1 MQKSLLL
8 FPILFISACT
18 HLPSQKASPKVANNQ
33 HQNYAL
39 CNTSHASQSGHCLQ
53 LELASYRHRKYQK
66 KQIFLSDRKANL
78 YMGAGMAGLNNP
90 QNPSG
95 DVDNL
100 AIAVGGKLATPYATF
115 RPELQMGERSYSFNP
130 SVTHDFQITGNGLGA
145 IDGNFGIG
153 YSLNKSEN
161 NNVLGNSDSAFIRIG
176 AEGYLDGNIVSGIA
190 LMIAPWGY
198 NSSDTAIAGV
208 GYLGVSF

>member
-1 MQKSLLL
+1 MSKSLLSTAL
-8 FPILFISACT
+8 LVSACS
-18 HLPSQKASPKVANNQ
+18 HLPNREPAAVLS
-33 HQNYAL
+33 HTECQNFIRTHSTPQQQ
-39 CNTSHASQSGHCLQ
+39 NGCLQ
-53 LELASYRHRKYQK
+53 LKLASYNYRKNQK

-90 QNPSG
+90 KTPSG

-100 AIAVGGKLATPYATF
+100 AIAIGGKLATPHITF
-115 RPELQMGERSYSFNP
+115 RPELQMGERSYSFTP
-130 SVTHDFQITGNGLGA
+130 SVTHDFQITGNGLGE

-153 YSLNKSEN
+153 YSLNNSEN